1 MSELPAKRRKVCVV
15 TATRAEYGLL
25 YWLLRALR
33 DDPQIEL
40 QLVVTGTHLSSVH
53 GMTVR
58 SIETD
63 GFSIA
68 ERLPMLLQDDSP
80 QGITKSLGLATLA
93 FADAF
98 ARLAPDI
105 LVLLGDRYE
114 MLGAAQAAMIG
125 RLPIAHIH
133 GGEAT
138 EGLIDEAIRHSI
150 TKMAHLHFVAADDF
164 RRRVIQLGED
174 PDRVWVVGAVGLDNI
189 ARLPLLER
197 ETLAEQLG
205 VPLASPCLLVTYHP
219 VTLRRQ
225 DPGQAMQVLLDVV
238 DEIADTVI
246 LTGVNADTGGSAMRE
261 VAQRF
266 ATTRPGKVLLAES
279 LGALRYLSAVKH
291 ADAVVGNSSS
301 GLLEAPALGTPTV
314 DIGERQQGRL
324 RAPSV
329 IHCAAEE
336 QDIAVAIR
344 HALSPAHRALAARR
358 ETPYGT
364 PGAAERML
372 SVLRAHPLEG
382 VLVKRFHNLPVHLP

>member
-1 MSELPAKRRKVCVV
+1 
-15 TATRAEYGLL
+15 
-25 YWLLRALR
+25 
-33 DDPQIEL
+33 
-40 QLVVTGTHLSSVH
+40 
-53 GMTVR
+53 
-58 SIETD
+58 
-63 GFSIA
+63 
-68 ERLPMLLQDDSP
+68 
-80 QGITKSLGLATLA
+80 
-93 FADAF
+93 
-98 ARLAPDI
+98 
-105 LVLLGDRYE
+105 
-114 MLGAAQAAMIG
+114 
-125 RLPIAHIH
+125 
-133 GGEAT
+133 
-138 EGLIDEAIRHSI
+138 
-150 TKMAHLHFVAADDF
+150 
-164 RRRVIQLGED
+164 
-174 PDRVWVVGAVGLDNI
+174 VGLDNI